1 MDGFEQRATVIR
13 NGFYATITVSVTTPC
28 ENKVGRVGYHPHVS
42 QLLLLQREEWYVEAY
57 RDKAD
62 DDIFMDK

>member
-28 ENKVGRVGYHPHVS
+28 ENKVRRVGCPHVS
-42 QLLLLQREEWYVEAY
+42 QLLLLQRKEWPVET
-57 RDKAD
+57 RKDKAD
-62 DDIFMDK
+62 NDISMDK